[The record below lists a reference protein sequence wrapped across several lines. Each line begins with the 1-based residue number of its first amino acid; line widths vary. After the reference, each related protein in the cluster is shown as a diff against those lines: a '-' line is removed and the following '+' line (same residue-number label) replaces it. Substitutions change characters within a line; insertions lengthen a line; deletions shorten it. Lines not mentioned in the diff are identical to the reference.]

1 MPEYAVVCFSIPKYA
16 AVYSSMLQYSEV
28 CFSMLQYPTHILKE
42 YVRDNMECSNG

>member
-16 AVYSSMLQYSEV
+16 AVCSSMFQYSEV

-42 YVRDNMECSNG
+42 YVRNNMECNNG